1 MFPLYNLETEYNP
14 NSNLNILF
22 VILLP
27 NDKRIQI
34 WIYVLGKW
42 FLWPSRW
49 QLVRVFPWNFHS
61 VDSETRELLTSSIYS
76 HFLLIVLVSLY
87 CSSPS
92 LINQAHSRNKFNRNQ
107 RKPIL
112 WAKNTTI
119 FYLVRYMKNLVKYNS
134 LYRSL
139 AQLWN

>member
-1 MFPLYNLETEYNP
+1 MATNIYIFILECLAHCYNFETEYNP
-14 NSNLNILF
+14 NSNLNIIF

-61 VDSETRELLTSSIYS
+61 VDSKTRELLTSSIYS
-76 HFLLIVLVSLY
+76 HFLLIVLVSLH

-92 LINQAHSRNKFNRNQ
+92 LINQAYCSSSTEINENLFLEPKT
-107 RKPIL
+107 L
-112 WAKNTTI
+112 L
-119 FYLVRYMKNLVKYNS
+119 FYLVR
-134 LYRSL
+134 
-139 AQLWN
+139 